1 MAIPI
6 LLGIT
11 ASIAAYKT
19 PELIR
24 LLQEKNCEIKI
35 VLSFGAKEFV
45 TPLTLQTLSNNPVY
59 EALLDASAENTMS
72 HIALARWAQ
81 RILIAP
87 ASANFIAKLSCGI
100 ADDLLTTLCLATQAP
115 LFLAPAMNQAMWAN
129 PATQHNFKTLLSRG
143 IQFIGPTE
151 GVQACGEFGLG
162 RMAEPEEIANQLLF
176 SIEKPLLAGQ
186 KILITAGPT
195 QEALDPIRFLTN
207 RSSGKMGYALA
218 KTALALGADVTL
230 ISGPTALSPPPH
242 CKFIPLKTAKEML
255 SAVENEIEH
264 HTVFISTA
272 AVSDYYLPSPALQKI
287 KKEKTTLTLS
297 LEPTPD
303 ILSLMSHRTPR
314 PYCVGFAAETQYS
327 LADIQE
333 KKIKKACD
341 ILVVNDVSREDIGFE
356 KEDNALTVLTEN
368 EIIHLEKT
376 SKMNIAQQL
385 LKIISEKIK
394 EKSNVL

>member
-1 MAIPI
+1 MAIPV

-11 ASIAAYKT
+11 ASIAAYKI

-24 LLQEKNCEIKI
+24 LLREKNCEVKV

-45 TPLTLQTLSNNPVY
+45 TPLTLQALSNNPVY

-81 RILIAP
+81 RVLIAP

-129 PATQHNFKTLLSRG
+129 PATQHNVQTLLSHG

-162 RMAEPEEIANQLLF
+162 RMAEPEEITKQLLF
-176 SIEKPLLAGQ
+176 SFEKPSFAGQ

-195 QEALDPIRFLTN
+195 QEALDPVRFLSN

-218 KTALALGADVTL
+218 KTALGLGADVTL
-230 ISGPTALSPPPH
+230 ISGPTALSPPTH
-242 CKFIPLKTAKEML
+242 CTFIPIKTAKEML
-255 SAVENEIEH
+255 CAVENEIEH
-264 HTVFISTA
+264 HTVFISIA

-341 ILVVNDVSREDIGFE
+341 MLVVNDVSRGDIGFE
-356 KEDNALTVLTEN
+356 KEDNAVTILTEN

-376 SKMNIAQQL
+376 SKINIARQL
-385 LKIISEKIK
+385 LNIISQKIK

>member
-1 MAIPI
+1 M
-6 LLGIT
+6 
-11 ASIAAYKT
+11 
-19 PELIR
+19 
-24 LLQEKNCEIKI
+24 
-35 VLSFGAKEFV
+35 
-45 TPLTLQTLSNNPVY
+45 
-59 EALLDASAENTMS
+59 
-72 HIALARWAQ
+72 
-81 RILIAP
+81 
-87 ASANFIAKLSCGI
+87 
-100 ADDLLTTLCLATQAP
+100 LC
-115 LFLAPAMNQAMWAN
+115 
-129 PATQHNFKTLLSRG
+129 
-143 IQFIGPTE
+143 
-151 GVQACGEFGLG
+151 
-162 RMAEPEEIANQLLF
+162 
-176 SIEKPLLAGQ
+176 
-186 KILITAGPT
+186 
-195 QEALDPIRFLTN
+195 
-207 RSSGKMGYALA
+207 
-218 KTALALGADVTL
+218 
-230 ISGPTALSPPPH
+230 
-242 CKFIPLKTAKEML
+242 
-255 SAVENEIEH
+255 AVENEIEH

-297 LEPTPD
+297 LEPSPD
-303 ILSLMSHRTPR
+303 ILSLMAHRMPR